1 MMVDDAERECR
12 PDSTERESETVNV
25 ESWYD
30 DSFVALFFISLEL
43 SKDREE
49 SSARVKGTHRCV
61 FVCFIDRL
69 KMS

>member
-1 MMVDDAERECR
+1 MMQKENADQSRQR
-12 PDSTERESETVNV
+12 ERESETVNV